1 MRTIEHKYEA
11 REFFV
16 PYHQRSQRWSI
27 LVCHRRFGKTVGSI
41 NDIVAKALYNDLIR
55 PRYAYVAPYYSQAKQ
70 VAWDYLKY
78 YTEGMRVGKPRESE
92 LSVELINGAVIR
104 LYGADNPDALRGIYL
119 DGVLLDEPAQM
130 HPRVW
135 TEVLRPTLSDRR
147 GWATF
152 IGTPKGH
159 NFFFDIWQR
168 AKTDPDNWFTLMAP
182 ASLTGILPKEELS
195 DAKKEMSENE
205 FAQEYECDFDA
216 AIEGAYYGKEMK
228 DAEKEGR
235 IGDFKFNP
243 SYRVLT
249 AWDIGF
255 DDETVIWLAQH
266 YGNKIYLF
274 DLMDGHHEFIE
285 HYMDNLTLMQPYA
298 NYQYQRH
305 ILPHDAK
312 QRTSS
317 SSDGSVMSRFMQ
329 NRMPVR
335 VIPRMSYLDQ
345 RTAARKILPYCHFNK
360 EKVEVGIEGL
370 KLYSQKFDKET
381 KKWSE
386 KPVHDWTSHYA
397 SAFHQ
402 LAFGLEE
409 TRPSDADR
417 VQFGPTGQMKTL
429 DELARIH
436 DQQWAAQQSSG
447 RI

>member
-205 FAQEYECDFDA
+205 FAQEYECEGCCAWLVDLTLDSPIK
-216 AIEGAYYGKEMK
+216 IEDCE
-228 DAEKEGR
+228 DDNHE
-235 IGDFKFNP
+235 FKVQD
-243 SYRVLT
+243 VLT
-249 AWDIGF
+249 TIEKIISGKTDLNKHDCGEIFQAFATNDLGLI
-255 DDETVIWLAQH
+255 DSSIADSILQIMT
-266 YGNKIYLF
+266 YG
-274 DLMDGHHEFIE
+274 
-285 HYMDNLTLMQPYA
+285 TLVY
-298 NYQYQRH
+298 
-305 ILPHDAK
+305 
-312 QRTSS
+312 
-317 SSDGSVMSRFMQ
+317 G
-329 NRMPVR
+329 
-335 VIPRMSYLDQ
+335 
-345 RTAARKILPYCHFNK
+345 
-360 EKVEVGIEGL
+360 
-370 KLYSQKFDKET
+370 
-381 KKWSE
+381 
-386 KPVHDWTSHYA
+386 
-397 SAFHQ
+397 
-402 LAFGLEE
+402 
-409 TRPSDADR
+409 
-417 VQFGPTGQMKTL
+417 
-429 DELARIH
+429 
-436 DQQWAAQQSSG
+436 
-447 RI
+447 